1 MDKEQY
7 YLDRL
12 ALSTGPAHEGQ
23 ILIEKDD
30 GTHRVATE
38 AEILE
43 AASFMPWVSEWLKS
57 R

>member
-12 ALSTGPAHEGQ
+12 ALSIGPAHEGQ